1 MKHVPLARRFGV
13 WGDDLMGYGKPKP
26 KWQWWMDLE
35 KVNGELQVLKLR
47 DKGNVLENWLEE
59 PDEEK

>member
-1 MKHVPLARRFGV
+1 MRHVPFTRRFGV

-35 KVNGELQVLKLR
+35 EADGKLQIPKSR
-47 DKGNVLENWLEE
+47 DKEEDSKYKLEGA
-59 PDEEK
+59 DER